1 MLATQSPAAGKRWF
15 GHPRGLSTLFF
26 TEMWERFSYYGMRGI
41 LLLFLVNAV
50 ATGGFGMSD
59 KTASAIYGL
68 YVGLVYLMALPGG
81 WIADRILGQRRAV
94 FLGGCIIAAGHF
106 CMAIPTVATFY
117 LGLSLIVAG
126 TGLLKPNVSA
136 MVGDLYPEGG
146 ARRDAGF
153 SIFYSGINT
162 GALFGPI
169 VCGYLGEKVNWHLG
183 FGAAGVGMVLGLVQY
198 RLGGKYLGS
207 AGMRAAEAGDRTALR
222 RLGTGILVATVAAA
236 VLAALHVAGVLHLTL
251 IGVAQSTGFFM
262 AALALV
268 YFSSLLF
275 FGKLSVAEKKRV
287 VLIFV
292 FFLAAVLFWS
302 GYEQAGSSMNLF
314 AERLTNRVI
323 AGWEMP
329 ASWLQSVNPVF
340 IIVLAPLVGF
350 VWVWL
355 RSREPSTPAKM
366 GYGLALLALGFF
378 VLAWGAAF
386 TTGGAKVSPMW
397 LIVTYF
403 LHTVGELCLSP
414 VGLSSVTKLAPRRLV
429 GQLMGTWFMGT
440 ALGNLIAGLA
450 GGGFEGMTTGELFAA
465 VARVT
470 GVAGLILLVFS
481 RPLKRL
487 MGGESG
493 QQIETVPVGAEAAA
507 SEGGRIS

>member
-1 MLATQSPAAGKRWF
+1 MPANQTPAAGKQWF

-50 ATGGFGMSD
+50 ATGGFGMTD

-94 FLGGCIIAAGHF
+94 FLGGSIIAAGHF
-106 CMAIPTVATFY
+106 SMAVPTVPTFY
-117 LGLSLIVAG
+117 LGLCLIVVG

-183 FGAAGVGMVLGLVQY
+183 FGAAGIGMVFGLMQY
-198 RLGGKYLGS
+198 RLGGKYLGT
-207 AGMRAAEAGDRTALR
+207 AGLRTAETGDRNAVR
-222 RLGTGILVATVAAA
+222 HLGYGVLAFVVAAGL
-236 VLAALHVAGVLHLTL
+236 LAALNIAGVLRVTL
-251 IGVAQSTGFFM
+251 LGVAQSTGFFM
-262 AALALV
+262 AILAVL
-268 YFSSLLF
+268 YFSSLLL
-275 FGKLSVAEKKRV
+275 FGKLSVAEKKRI

-329 ASWLQSVNPVF
+329 ASWLQAVNPIF
-340 IIVLAPLVGF
+340 IIVLAPVVGF
-350 VWVWL
+350 LWVWL

-366 GYGLALLALGFF
+366 GYGLALLAVGFF
-378 VLAWGAAF
+378 VLAWGATY
-386 TTGGAKVSPMW
+386 TTGGGKVSPMW
-397 LIVTYF
+397 LIVAYF

-414 VGLSSVTKLAPRRLV
+414 VGLSSVTKLAPRRMG

-450 GGGFEGMTTGELFAA
+450 GGGFEGLTTGEMFAA
-465 VARVT
+465 VAKVT
-470 GVAGLILLVFS
+470 GAAGLILLLFS

-487 MGGESG
+487 AGSERGRE
-493 QQIETVPVGAEAAA
+493 IEAVPVGVEAAA
-507 SEGGRIS
+507 GEVGRIS

>member
-1 MLATQSPAAGKRWF
+1 MTSQTPASDKQWF

-41 LLLFLVNAV
+41 LLLFLVNSV
-50 ATGGFGMSD
+50 TTGGFGMSD

-68 YVGLVYLMALPGG
+68 YVGMVYLMALPGG
-81 WIADRILGQRRAV
+81 WVADRILGQRRAV
-94 FLGGCIIAAGHF
+94 FLGGSIIAAGHF
-106 CMAIPTVATFY
+106 SMAVPTVPTFY
-117 LGLSLIVAG
+117 LGLCLIVLG

-169 VCGYLGEKVNWHLG
+169 ICGYLGEKVNWHLG
-183 FGAAGVGMVLGLVQY
+183 FGAAGIGMVFGLLQY
-198 RLGGKYLGS
+198 RLGGKYLGT
-207 AGMRAAEAGDRTALR
+207 AGLRAPAPEDRTALR
-222 RLGTGILVATVAAA
+222 RLGAGVVVAA
-236 VLAALHVAGVLHLTL
+236 LAAALLVWLQMAGVMRLTL
-251 IGVAQSTGFFM
+251 IDVAQSTGVFIGV
-262 AALALV
+262 LALI
-268 YFSSLLF
+268 YFSALLL

-340 IIVLAPLVGF
+340 IIVLAPVVGF

-366 GYGLALLALGFF
+366 GYGLALLAIGFF
-378 VLAWGAAF
+378 VLAWGA
-386 TTGGAKVSPMW
+386 TYTVGGGKVSPMW

-450 GGGFEGMTTGELFAA
+450 GGGFEGLTTGEMFAA
-465 VARVT
+465 VAKVT
-470 GVAGLILLVFS
+470 GVAGLVLLLFS
-481 RPLKRL
+481 RPLRRL
-487 MGGESG
+487 MGSENP
-493 QQIETVPVGAEAAA
+493 QPVEMVPVGAEVAT
-507 SEGGRIS
+507 RDKR